1 MSLYFAEI
9 FHTLVGQRVFNVF
22 VNGVEEV
29 NSLDIVDVVGADAAL
44 ILVYTVTT
52 SGSVIVKLEKDAFR
66 SVENPQINALSIVRV

>member
-1 MSLYFAEI
+1 VSLYFAEI

>member
-1 MSLYFAEI
+1 
-9 FHTLVGQRVFNVF
+9 VGQRVFNVF

-66 SVENPQINALSIVRV
+66 SVGNPQINALSIVRV